1 MSGLVLGLITQLAQL
16 KLDQTIEEGTKP
28 QVLFHKKIPI
38 QNFIIRTLASVVVSG
53 LVLGLITLQAGNADD
68 YIAAAMTIDYAA
80 THIGLE
86 NRKFSKNKL
95 LAALFL
101 CFQNTRYCIRSCKS
115 YNYIKS

>member
-1 MSGLVLGLITQLAQL
+1 MLTNLPKIQILFYKKS
-16 KLDQTIEEGTKP
+16 P
-28 QVLFHKKIPI
+28 QQDFSK
-38 QNFIIRTLASVVVSG
+38 RTLASVVVSG